1 MNFLKLSLFCML
13 CMLSSCVGCGRQ
25 QAEAQSEA
33 EIEAEAE
40 TEIEETMEKLADDL
54 NDDLAGALN
63 KVQDALKE
71 VEKNLKNG
79 EEVEPANFRD
89 LKEILPK
96 RMLGMERYSHTGE
109 KSGVTGFRISQAT
122 AKYKDGDR
130 RLEIN
135 IVDSGGMALAALGA
149 EAWTMLDVDRE
160 TDDGYERTTTID
172 GYKAYEKYDSRRG
185 EAEVSIFY
193 KDRFLVSI
201 KGDQLKKGDA
211 ERVLD
216 KLDLD
221 DLDDL

>member
-25 QAEAQSEA
+25 QAEAEA
-33 EIEAEAE
+33 KAEAE
-40 TEIEETMEKLADDL
+40 TDIEDAVEKLADDL

-63 KVQDALKE
+63 KVQDALKD

-79 EEVEPANFRD
+79 EEVEIADFRD
-89 LKEILPK
+89 LKEVLPK
-96 RMLGMERYSHTGE
+96 RLLRMDRYSHTGE
-109 KSGVTGFRISQAT
+109 KSGVTGFKISQAT

-130 RLEIN
+130 RLEIS
-135 IVDSGGMALAALGA
+135 IVDSGGMALASLGA
-149 EAWTMLDVDRE
+149 AAWTMLDVDRE

-172 GYKAYEKYDSRRG
+172 GYKAYEKFDSRRG
-185 EAEVSIFY
+185 KAEISIFY
-193 KDRFLVSI
+193 KDRFLVAI
-201 KGDQLKKGDA
+201 KGDNLKKGDA
-211 ERVLD
+211 EDVLD

>member
-25 QAEAQSEA
+25 QAEAEA
-33 EIEAEAE
+33 EADAE

-63 KVQDALKE
+63 KVQDALKD
-71 VEKNLKNG
+71 VEKNLKSG
-79 EEVEPANFRD
+79 EEVEVANFRD

-96 RMLGMERYSHTGE
+96 RMLGMERHSHTGE
-109 KSGVTGFRISQAT
+109 KSGVTGFKISQAT

-135 IVDSGGMALAALGA
+135 IVDSGGMALASLGA
-149 EAWTMLDVDRE
+149 AAWTMLDVDRE

-172 GYKAYEKYDSRRG
+172 GYKAYEKFDSRRG
-185 EAEVSIFY
+185 EAEISIFY
-193 KDRFLVSI
+193 KDRFLVNI
-201 KGDQLKKGDA
+201 KGDNLKRGEA
-211 ERVLD
+211 EKILNRLE
-216 KLDLD
+216 LD

>member
-25 QAEAQSEA
+25 QAEAEA
-33 EIEAEAE
+33 KAEAE
-40 TEIEETMEKLADDL
+40 TDIEDAVEKLADDL

-63 KVQDALKE
+63 KVQDALKD

-79 EEVEPANFRD
+79 EDVEIADFRD
-89 LKEILPK
+89 LKEVLPK
-96 RMLGMERYSHTGE
+96 RLLGMDRYSHTGE
-109 KSGVTGFRISQAT
+109 KSGVTGFKISQAT

-135 IVDSGGMALAALGA
+135 IVDSGGMALASLGA
-149 EAWTMLDVDRE
+149 AAWTMLDVDRE

-172 GYKAYEKYDSRRG
+172 GYKAYEKFDSRRG
-185 EAEVSIFY
+185 EAEISIFY
-193 KDRFLVSI
+193 KDRFLVAI
-201 KGDQLKKGDA
+201 KGDNLKKGDA
-211 ERVLD
+211 ENVLD